1 LADHHGSQWEF
12 VMAKEKPITY
22 VDNPGAPEIFA
33 SAATGFF
40 VANGNI
46 TITFE
51 STRADHAESPGPVY
65 RAVVGRVV
73 IPAQGAQALAIGL
86 FDFLEKQGFDF
97 KRNQ

>member
-1 LADHHGSQWEF
+1 
-12 VMAKEKPITY
+12 MANEPIVRI
-22 VDNPGAPEIFA
+22 VDNPAAPEIFA

-40 VANGNI
+40 VANGNV

-51 STRADHAESPGPVY
+51 SARADHAESPGPVY

-97 KRNQ
+97 KRNQTS

>member
-1 LADHHGSQWEF
+1 LEIT
-12 VMAKEKPITY
+12 MAKEKTIRFI
-22 VDNPGAPEIFA
+22 DNPEAPEVFA

-51 STRADHAESPGPVY
+51 SARADHAESPGPVF
-65 RAVVGRVV
+65 RTVVARVV

>member
-1 LADHHGSQWEF
+1 MD
-12 VMAKEKPITY
+12 KEKTITY

-51 STRADHAESPGPVY
+51 SARADHAESPGPVY

-97 KRNQ
+97 KKNQ

>member
-1 LADHHGSQWEF
+1 
-12 VMAKEKPITY
+12 MAGTQTPNFS
-22 VDNPGAPEIFA
+22 DNPNAPEIFA

-51 STRADHAESPGPVY
+51 SARADHAESPGPIY

-73 IPAQGAQALAIGL
+73 MPAASAQALAIGL

-97 KRNQ
+97 KKGAG